1 MNQRKN
7 FKLNKSLIRTILM
20 CLGICI
26 VLCACIRA
34 TQIPGTRKNGHGFRH
49 VTSDNV
55 VSPEKTDS
63 IEENKDENQ
72 GVHNATQNDE
82 AEPSASNKPDDIG
95 KVAYLTFDDGPST
108 ITEDILDILKKEDV
122 KATFFMIGNQINEK
136 TKPIVDRLCSEG
148 HQIGVHTYCHEAGSI
163 YCSAEAYYSDLM
175 KAEQVILEYTGTAPL
190 VYRFPWGSANGY
202 IKGFRK
208 EIVCKL
214 SDVGMEFCDWNVSG
228 EDSIGNP
235 SAAQIYKNVK
245 KNYDKFSEPVIL
257 LHDSAT
263 RKETVK
269 ALPDIIKLYKEA
281 GYTFDVIKNREKP
294 FQWMAYD

>member
-1 MNQRKN
+1 
-7 FKLNKSLIRTILM
+7 M

-34 TQIPGTRKNGHGFRH
+34 TQIPGTRKSGHGFRH

-55 VSPEKTDS
+55 VSQEKT
-63 IEENKDENQ
+63 
-72 GVHNATQNDE
+72 
-82 AEPSASNKPDDIG
+82 
-95 KVAYLTFDDGPST
+95 AYLTFDDGPSA
-108 ITEDILDILKKEDV
+108 ITEDVLDILKKEDV
-122 KATFFMIGNQINEK
+122 KATFFMIGNQINEQ
-136 TKPIVDRLCSEG
+136 TKPTVDRLCSEG
-148 HQIGVHTYCHEAGSI
+148 HQIGVHTFCHEADSI
-163 YCSAEAYYSDLM
+163 YCSAETYYSDLM

-214 SDVGMEFCDWNVSG
+214 SDMGMEYCDWNVSG
-228 EDSIGNP
+228 EDSIGTP
-235 SAAQIYKNVK
+235 SAAQIFNNVK
-245 KNYDKFSEPVIL
+245 KNYDKFNEPVIL

-281 GYTFDVIKNREKP
+281 GYTFDIIKNREKP

>member
-1 MNQRKN
+1 MKQRKN
-7 FKLNKSLIRTILM
+7 YKLNKSLIRTIFM

-34 TQIPGTRKNGHGFRH
+34 TQIPGTRKSGHGFRH

-55 VSPEKTDS
+55 VSQEKT
-63 IEENKDENQ
+63 
-72 GVHNATQNDE
+72 
-82 AEPSASNKPDDIG
+82 
-95 KVAYLTFDDGPST
+95 AYLTFDDGPSA
-108 ITEDILDILKKEDV
+108 ITEDVLDILKKEDV
-122 KATFFMIGNQINEK
+122 KATFFMIGNQINEQ
-136 TKPIVDRLCSEG
+136 TKPTVDRLCSEG
-148 HQIGVHTYCHEAGSI
+148 HQIGVHTFCHEADSI
-163 YCSAEAYYSDLM
+163 YCSAETYYSDLM

-214 SDVGMEFCDWNVSG
+214 SDMGMEYCDWNVSG
-228 EDSIGNP
+228 EDSIGTP
-235 SAAQIYKNVK
+235 SAAQIFNNVK
-245 KNYDKFSEPVIL
+245 KNYDKFNEPVIL

-281 GYTFDVIKNREKP
+281 GYTFDIIKNREKP

>member
-1 MNQRKN
+1 
-7 FKLNKSLIRTILM
+7 M

-34 TQIPGTRKNGHGFRH
+34 TQIPGTRKSGHGFRH

-55 VSPEKTDS
+55 VSPENTDS
-63 IEENKDENQ
+63 IGENKAEKQDDSENKQ
-72 GVHNATQNDE
+72 KNSA
-82 AEPSASNKPDDIG
+82 APSASDEPDDVG
-95 KVAYLTFDDGPST
+95 KVAYLTFDDGPSV
-108 ITEDILDILKKEDV
+108 ITEDVLDILKEEDV

-148 HQIGVHTYCHEAGSI
+148 HQIGVHTFCHEAGSI
-163 YCSAEAYYSDLM
+163 YCSAESYYSDLM
-175 KAEQVILEYTGTAPL
+175 KAEQIILEYTGTAPL

-214 SDVGMEFCDWNVSG
+214 SDVGMEYCDWNVSG
-228 EDSIGNP
+228 EDSIGTP
-235 SAAQIYKNVK
+235 SAAQIYKNVR
-245 KNYDKFSEPVIL
+245 KNYDKFSQPVIL

-263 RKETVK
+263 RKETVR

-281 GYTFDVIKNREKP
+281 GYTFDIIKNREKP

>member
-1 MNQRKN
+1 
-7 FKLNKSLIRTILM
+7 M

-34 TQIPGTRKNGHGFRH
+34 TQIPGTRKSGHGFRH

-55 VSPEKTDS
+55 VSPENRDS
-63 IEENKDENQ
+63 IGENKAEKQDDSENKQ
-72 GVHNATQNDE
+72 KNSA
-82 AEPSASNKPDDIG
+82 APSASDEPDDVG
-95 KVAYLTFDDGPST
+95 KVAYLTFDDGPSV
-108 ITEDILDILKKEDV
+108 ITEDVLDILKEEDV

-148 HQIGVHTYCHEAGSI
+148 HQIGVHTFCHEAGSI
-163 YCSAEAYYSDLM
+163 YCSAESYYSDLM
-175 KAEQVILEYTGTAPL
+175 KAEQIILEYTGTAPL

-214 SDVGMEFCDWNVSG
+214 SDVGMEYCDWNVSG
-228 EDSIGNP
+228 EDSIGTP
-235 SAAQIYKNVK
+235 SAAQIYKNVR
-245 KNYDKFSEPVIL
+245 KNYDKFSQPVIL

-263 RKETVK
+263 RKETVR

-281 GYTFDVIKNREKP
+281 GYTFDIIKNREKP